1 MIKLFKY
8 QYISYLYL
16 FILTLTSHKVFSQL
30 FSSDQNPPSVKFRQ
44 INTSQFQII
53 YPTLLEH
60 EAQKVAN
67 ILTLII
73 DDVSKSLGKKP
84 SPISIILQNQGVV
97 SNGFVQMA
105 PRRSEFYTIPGQ
117 EFDAQDWLSS
127 LAVHELR
134 HVVQFDKLAP
144 KLNAPLFEELKL
156 ALFGINLPPWFFEGD
171 AVGIETI
178 LTKAGRGRQPNFDLV
193 LRTNL
198 LSNQKYSYSKNYLGS
213 FKDFTPGYYPLGY
226 FMTTKIRR
234 DFGPQ
239 ILDNILERIK
249 KLPLRPYAFSNALKK
264 FGGYNTASLHQKTT
278 KEIDSLWRAQIAQ
291 TNYKNYKPLNQE
303 MDKNP
308 SAYLL
313 PYAYQNNGFI
323 CIKSSKAKAQ
333 EIVHVDINQKENTI
347 LKIGPQLEANLSLA
361 GDILTWDEYRIDQ
374 RYGQRS
380 FNVICTYNLK
390 TKQYK
395 QITKRSRYFAPSL
408 SLDGKKIAAVKVTEQ
423 NLFSIVILDTETG
436 TEIKTYP
443 NPSNF
448 TLQTPSFIPQTE
460 EIIATAVNGEGKTI
474 IRFSDI
480 GNEILLPQTAQIIAR
495 PSFYQNQIIY
505 KANYN
510 GIDNIYALDLDS
522 KEIYALTSAK
532 FGAYNPSIDLHQ
544 QKLYFNDYQTKGYH
558 VISIDLKEL
567 ETTLVKNQT
576 NTFVSYFE
584 PLKKQE
590 NTSDIFKNI
599 PNQTYESKKYT
610 DVANFFYFHSASI
623 INETN
628 EFTDDYNYGI
638 SLVSN
643 NKLNTSAA
651 SLGYVYNNA
660 LNKSEYRASL
670 TYQKY
675 YPQISLNWE
684 NRARLSYAQRNNGG
698 VITRIPFTWR
708 ENFTTLRV
716 ALPANGNWLNK
727 NFYSTVALS
736 TNFTQRYDVSLP
748 ITNFNTQI
756 KFPLTYQLTFGLN
769 SRTAPRDL
777 APKWGQNIGIT
788 YRHLPL
794 DNLLNGENL
803 YVRSVFYFPGV
814 INNHSLTISAN
825 WQNNSGVYNFDI
837 DLPRAS
843 GFANLAPLNLI
854 SNTLLIDYRFP
865 IAYPD
870 LELGPL
876 AYIKRIKGGFF
887 TDFENIAEG
896 NKFHTFGAELRA
908 DMNLLRYFL
917 PNFDL
922 GGRII
927 FSNQNSNRSPVFEF
941 GINFN
946 Y

>member
-1 MIKLFKY
+1 M
-8 QYISYLYL
+8 
-16 FILTLTSHKVFSQL
+16 
-30 FSSDQNPPSVKFRQ
+30 
-44 INTSQFQII
+44 
-53 YPTLLEH
+53 
-60 EAQKVAN
+60 
-67 ILTLII
+67 
-73 DDVSKSLGKKP
+73 
-84 SPISIILQNQGVV
+84 
-97 SNGFVQMA
+97 
-105 PRRSEFYTIPGQ
+105 
-117 EFDAQDWLSS
+117 
-127 LAVHELR
+127 
-134 HVVQFDKLAP
+134 
-144 KLNAPLFEELKL
+144 
-156 ALFGINLPPWFFEGD
+156 
-171 AVGIETI
+171 
-178 LTKAGRGRQPNFDLV
+178 
-193 LRTNL
+193 
-198 LSNQKYSYSKNYLGS
+198 
-213 FKDFTPGYYPLGY
+213 
-226 FMTTKIRR
+226 
-234 DFGPQ
+234 
-239 ILDNILERIK
+239 
-249 KLPLRPYAFSNALKK
+249 
-264 FGGYNTASLHQKTT
+264 
-278 KEIDSLWRAQIAQ
+278 
-291 TNYKNYKPLNQE
+291 
-303 MDKNP
+303 
-308 SAYLL
+308 
-313 PYAYQNNGFI
+313 
-323 CIKSSKAKAQ
+323 
-333 EIVHVDINQKENTI
+333 
-347 LKIGPQLEANLSLA
+347 
-361 GDILTWDEYRIDQ
+361 
-374 RYGQRS
+374 
-380 FNVICTYNLK
+380 
-390 TKQYK
+390 
-395 QITKRSRYFAPSL
+395 
-408 SLDGKKIAAVKVTEQ
+408 
-423 NLFSIVILDTETG
+423 
-436 TEIKTYP
+436 
-443 NPSNF
+443 
-448 TLQTPSFIPQTE
+448 
-460 EIIATAVNGEGKTI
+460 
-474 IRFSDI
+474 
-480 GNEILLPQTAQIIAR
+480 
-495 PSFYQNQIIY
+495 
-505 KANYN
+505 
-510 GIDNIYALDLDS
+510 
-522 KEIYALTSAK
+522 
-532 FGAYNPSIDLHQ
+532 
-544 QKLYFNDYQTKGYH
+544 
-558 VISIDLKEL
+558 
-567 ETTLVKNQT
+567 
-576 NTFVSYFE
+576 
-584 PLKKQE
+584 
-590 NTSDIFKNI
+590 
-599 PNQTYESKKYT
+599 
-610 DVANFFYFHSASI
+610 
-623 INETN
+623 
-628 EFTDDYNYGI
+628 
-638 SLVSN
+638 
-643 NKLNTSAA
+643 
-651 SLGYVYNNA
+651 GYVYNNA

-854 SNTLLIDYRFP
+854 SNTLLINYRFP
-865 IAYPD
+865 IVYPD